1 MIWKTTKTPF
11 AAAFLFLIGATSALA
26 QAAVK
31 EHVPGRLLVK
41 PADEASETT
50 VNQIVAVAGAK
61 VHHKI
66 NGVNVLVLEVP
77 DQALDAMAGML
88 SKTGL
93 FSFVERDFVAHAAT
107 TPNDPDFTS
116 QWHLAKI
123 QAANAWSLSQGS
135 ASIPIAIIDSG
146 VDLSHPD
153 LKSKLIPGWNFLTDT
168 SNTSDTGCNTGHGT
182 AVSGAAAAATNNLTG
197 VAGVAWANTIM
208 PLVVTSSGCL
218 AYYSDMASAI
228 TYAVDHGVRIINLSI
243 TGSTASSILQSAV
256 DYAWSKNAVIFAA
269 AGNSSSSSPVYPAA
283 CNHVLGITAT
293 EPTDTLA
300 TFSNYGSWIKLSAP
314 GDTILTTNMAGSY
327 GEWWGTSLAS
337 PIAAGVGA
345 LALSANPSLTNAQL
359 VTLLETHSDDL
370 GSPGFDQYFGYGRVN
385 AYKAVAAAKG
395 VATDT
400 TPPKVSISSPLS
412 GATVLGTVS
421 VLGTA
426 SDNVAVTK
434 VELYVDGGL
443 YASGTATA
451 FAFAWIST
459 AAANGSH
466 TLTAKAYDAAGNV
479 GSASVAV
486 TVKNSDTTPPTAKIS
501 SPLAGATVSGTAVAV
516 SGTAADN
523 VGVTKVELYVDG
535 TLYTST
541 TASAFN
547 FSWNSTTK
555 ANGSHSLMVKAYD
568 AAGNTGSA
576 SVSVNVS
583 NTASASASTSTT
595 GPALQIH
602 ADATEVTG
610 VTNGSTVTP
619 GIRPAGFT
627 GKVVVNG
634 TGSVHFAAAQSGN
647 GVSFLNCCA
656 NTNNAY
662 YKFSGTALGNI
673 FHVSGGQISFYLKS
687 RYSFTQ
693 RTTSAPARRYTFD
706 VRDGN
711 TKHLFFFLTQVISG
725 RLQFAYS
732 IDGGAQ
738 YYAVPAGKEDTLF
751 GSGVILKVSLTW
763 DGRAIKLYL
772 NGTLIQS
779 SAYSAVTPSWTSA
792 SNFDLGAYEYAT
804 FGGYNVSDDI
814 IDEFTVN

>member
-11 AAAFLFLIGATSALA
+11 AAAFLFLMGATSALA
-26 QAAVK
+26 QAAVE

-41 PADEASETT
+41 PADGSSETT
-50 VNQIVAVAGAK
+50 VTQIVAAAGAK

-77 DQALDAMAGML
+77 DQALDAMARVL

-93 FSFVERDFVAHAAT
+93 FSFVERDFIAHAAT

-123 QAANAWSLSQGS
+123 QAANAWSLSEGS
-135 ASIPIAIIDSG
+135 ASVPIAIIDSG
-146 VDLSHPD
+146 ADPSHPD
-153 LKSKLIPGWNFLTDT
+153 LKPKLISGWNFLTGT

-208 PLVVTSSGCL
+208 PLVVTSSGCY

-228 TYAVDHGVRIINLSI
+228 TYAVDHGVRIINMSI
-243 TGSTASSILQSAV
+243 TGSTVSSTLQSAV
-256 DYAWSKNAVIFAA
+256 DYSWSKGAVIFAA

-283 CNHVLGITAT
+283 CNHVLGISAT

-300 TFSNYGSWIKLSAP
+300 SFSNYGSWIKLSAP
-314 GDTILTTNMAGSY
+314 GDTILTTNMGGSY

-359 VTLLETHSDDL
+359 VTLLETNSDDL
-370 GSPGFDQYFGYGRVN
+370 GSAGFDQYFGYGRVN

-400 TPPKVSISSPLS
+400 APPKVSISSPLS

-426 SDNVAVTK
+426 SDNVGVTK

-443 YASGTATA
+443 YASGTASA
-451 FAFAWIST
+451 FAFSWVST
-459 AAANGSH
+459 AVVNGSH
-466 TLTAKAYDAAGNV
+466 TLTAKAYDAVGNM

-501 SPLAGATVSGTAVAV
+501 APLAGATVSGTAVAV
-516 SGTAADN
+516 SGTASDN

-541 TASAFN
+541 TASSFN

-555 ANGSHSLMVKAYD
+555 TNGSHTLMVKAYD

-583 NTASASASTSTT
+583 NTATASTTT
-595 GPALQIH
+595 TPVLLIH

-619 GIRPAGFT
+619 GIAPAGFT

-634 TGSVHFAAAQSGN
+634 TGSAHFAAAESGN
-647 GVSFLNCCA
+647 GVYFLNCCS

-662 YKFSGTALGNI
+662 YKFSGSALGNI
-673 FHVSGGQISFYLKS
+673 FHATGGQISFYLKS

-693 RTTSAPARRYTFD
+693 RTTTAASRRYTFD

-711 TKHLFFFLTQVISG
+711 GKHLFFFLTQVISG

-732 IDGGAQ
+732 IDDAAQ
-738 YYAVPAGKEDTLF
+738 FYTVPAGKEDTLI

-763 DGRAIKLYL
+763 GGSAIKLYL
-772 NGTLIQS
+772 NGALVQS
-779 SAYSAVTPSWTSA
+779 SAYSAVTPNWTSA